1 MVMQIRSVLIKCASL
16 NQSAPVGRA
25 PKRPPQARGS
35 PANRAKKSAKTG
47 WKVELCPRC
56 YIRKDNALT
65 IVFIQHPDGSSEE
78 FHGGRKNGSKTKSC
92 PLVQS
97 DLSKDEKTVWK
108 RAMQKLQRDG
118 KLLELYEEHVSLAL

>member
-1 MVMQIRSVLIKCASL
+1 MLLLYM
-16 NQSAPVGRA
+16 
-25 PKRPPQARGS
+25 
-35 PANRAKKSAKTG
+35 
-47 WKVELCPRC
+47 CPRC
-56 YIRKDNALT
+56 YIRKDKALT

-78 FHGGRKNGSKTKSC
+78 FHGGRQNGSKTKSC

-118 KLLELYEEHVSLAL
+118 KLLELYEEHCRLLMET